1 MKRRRFAASDEQ
13 TRSLCSLP
21 LMCRLGGNSYSI
33 PLKLFSLYGES
44 DMRRKKAILVT
55 AALLLVTS
63 TSAQERRIK
72 RSDLPAPVA
81 QTAATES
88 KGATVRGY
96 AQETENGQTVYEVK
110 LTFNGHTRD
119 VQIDV
124 SGNVLEVEEQVDI
137 DKLPNE
143 AKAAL
148 VAKAGA
154 GTIAKV
160 ESLTKKQKLV
170 AYEAQVNNNGKKSEI
185 QVSPTGA
192 PLDHEE

>member
-1 MKRRRFAASDEQ
+1 
-13 TRSLCSLP
+13 
-21 LMCRLGGNSYSI
+21 MCCLGGNLYSS
-33 PLKLFSLYGES
+33 FTEAVSFYGES
-44 DMRRKKAILVT
+44 DMRQKTAISLI
-55 AALLLVTS
+55 AALLHVTS

-72 RSDLPAPVA
+72 QSDLPAPVA

-96 AQETENGQTVYEVK
+96 AQETENGQAVYEVK
-110 LTFNGHTRD
+110 LTVKGHTKD
-119 VQIDV
+119 VQIDA

-143 AKAAL
+143 VKSAL

-160 ESLTKKQKLV
+160 ESLTKRQKLV
-170 AYEAQVNNNGKKSEI
+170 SLA
-185 QVSPTGA
+185 
-192 PLDHEE
+192 